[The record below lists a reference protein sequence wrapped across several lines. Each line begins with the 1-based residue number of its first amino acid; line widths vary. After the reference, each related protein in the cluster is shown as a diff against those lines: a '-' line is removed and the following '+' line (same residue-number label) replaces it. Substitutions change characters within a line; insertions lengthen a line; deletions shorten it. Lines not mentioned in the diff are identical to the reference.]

1 MNSRREAGGDDHG
14 TRPAR
19 PLRVLLLTQYYA
31 PEVGAPQ
38 TRLREVAAGLMER
51 GHAVRVLTG
60 PPHYP
65 DGVVRPGY
73 RWWGWTRDQIDGVPV
88 HRVPTVPRPHGGLA
102 DRLIDQG
109 SFALAAMAALS
120 DVRWSDVVV
129 VESPPLFLG
138 ATAAWYG
145 LVARRPYLFHVADP
159 WPDFPIAMGALSRP
173 WQQRAAYALEDLAYR
188 RAALIT
194 TVTPGLV
201 ELLEGKASAHDRVR
215 LLPNGVDTR
224 RFEPDRP
231 RTDARRRLGWPIDGP
246 TLVYAGSVGR
256 AQGLGTVL
264 EAAAPLAG
272 AGLTIR
278 IVGQGYEQAALEDE
292 ARRRGL
298 GHIHFEAAV
307 AADQIPDVLAAADG
321 ILVLL
326 RAGPLYDHSLP
337 TKLLEGLASG
347 RPLLVSAGGEAA
359 ALVDAA
365 GAGLVARAEDP
376 AALRSIIE
384 RFMELGP
391 AVRGEMGGAGRRL
404 AETSYDRQAIVD
416 RLISYLDEVVEAAD
430 RRRGQPAR
438 RSR

>member
-1 MNSRREAGGDDHG
+1 MSGRREVTGEVDGA
-14 TRPAR
+14 RAAR
-19 PLRVLLLTQYYA
+19 PLRILLLSQYYA

-38 TRLREVAAGLMER
+38 TRLREVAAGLMRR

-73 RWWGWTRDQIDGVPV
+73 RWWGWSRERIDGVPIQ
-88 HRVPTVPRPHGGLA
+88 RMPTVPRPHGGLS

-109 SFALAAMAALS
+109 SFALAAMAALV

-138 ATAAWYG
+138 ATAAWHR

-159 WPDFPIAMGALSRP
+159 WPDFPIAMGALARP

-201 ELLEGKASAHDRVR
+201 ELLEVKPSAHGRVR
-215 LLPNGVDTR
+215 LLPNGVDTG
-224 RFEPDRP
+224 RFDPERS
-231 RTDARRRLGWPIDGP
+231 RTDARRRLGWPTDAP

-272 AGLTIR
+272 SGLTIR
-278 IVGQGYEQAALEDE
+278 IVGQGYERAALEEE

-307 AADQIPDVLAAADG
+307 AADQIPEVLAAADG

-337 TKLLEGLASG
+337 TKLLEGLAAG

-359 ALVDAA
+359 DLVDGA
-365 GAGLVARAEDP
+365 GAGLVAPAEDP
-376 AALRSIIE
+376 GALRGIIE
-384 RFMELGP
+384 RFMALEP
-391 AVRGEMGGAGRRL
+391 AARREMGAAGRRL
-404 AETSYDRQAIVD
+404 AETTYDRRAIVD
-416 RLISYLDEVVEAAD
+416 RLIGYLGEVVEGPD
-430 RRRGQPAR
+430 PRRGQVVR